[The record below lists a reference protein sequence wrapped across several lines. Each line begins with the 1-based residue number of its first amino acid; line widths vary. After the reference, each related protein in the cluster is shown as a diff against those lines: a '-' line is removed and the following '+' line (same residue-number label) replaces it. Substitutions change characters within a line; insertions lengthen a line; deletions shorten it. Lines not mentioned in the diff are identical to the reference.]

1 MRKSNLIFIFLILLI
16 ISGCT
21 KNSNI
26 NNNDNKEIN
35 DNEIN
40 ESKTLDSY
48 LYNLGYKKFQI
59 KCDEISNNNISHIDY
74 VSKNGGTTFI
84 VLNGNE
90 IYDLSIDKLYSS
102 TNSNCKRNYNNDN
115 RILYLSLINN
125 ISIDNAKDIYR
136 TGKLNRTFAIL
147 KDNTVKKIS
156 DDYFTVEENININLK
171 SNEILLKLN
180 GSYDFPVLKTNL
192 GYYRLERKLLNQ
204 EECENFIDIKCKYE
218 YSYELD
224 DISDFYNE
232 ILYYDGHILLDNN
245 LNLYSKDSA

>member
-1 MRKSNLIFIFLILLI
+1 MNKNVIFILLVLIFLIT
-16 ISGCT
+16 GCV

-26 NNNDNKEIN
+26 DNNDNKEII
-35 DNEIN
+35 DKE
-40 ESKTLDSY
+40 KTLDNY

-59 KCDEISNNNISHIDY
+59 SCDEISNDNISHIDY
-74 VSKNGGTTFI
+74 VSISGGTTFI

-90 IYDLSIDKLYSS
+90 IYDLNIDKLYSS

-136 TGKLNRTFAIL
+136 TGNINRTFAIL

-156 DDYFTVEENININLK
+156 DDDFTVEENININLK
-171 SNEILLKLN
+171 QNEILLKLN

-192 GYYRLERKLLNQ
+192 GYYKLKRKILNQ
-204 EECENFIDIKCKYE
+204 KDCETFADIKCKYE

-224 DISDFYNE
+224 NISDFYDE

-245 LNLYSKDSA
+245 LNLYSKDTA